1 VRCHVANI
9 NSPIIWLIDL
19 NQSIPHQLKH
29 KRTENVNDEGNSC
42 TDCTITEN
50 KKRKICIDG
59 SKTENEFREK
69 RKRDYPPVTE
79 VIVKKQKTLHTARKK
94 RKRNGEV
101 YRNNRQKKKKHEI
114 IVID

>member
-1 VRCHVANI
+1 MLAARSSTTFFPNR
-9 NSPIIWLIDL
+9 
-19 NQSIPHQLKH
+19 LKY
-29 KRTENVNDEGNSC
+29 KRSKNVNDEGNSC
-42 TDCTITEN
+42 TDGTIIEN